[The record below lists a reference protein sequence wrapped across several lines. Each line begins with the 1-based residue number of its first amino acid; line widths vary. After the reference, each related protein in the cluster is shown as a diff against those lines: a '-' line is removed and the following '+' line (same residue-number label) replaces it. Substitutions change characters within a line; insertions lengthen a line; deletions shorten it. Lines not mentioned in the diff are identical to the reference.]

1 MEDDNGLELSLG
13 LCCGGSS
20 GKSKIKEASSDPKAD
35 EGGSNRLM
43 GGNMTAADSSFK
55 NFFQAV
61 TGNQDLK
68 GKQKTAP
75 DNTQQNFWTDLGKCS
90 TLVTDHSSD
99 VQKNIT
105 QFSRYQELWASNSK
119 TTDNEEEKSNK
130 RKMPFDE
137 INFQNKHEKVAE
149 NADTH
154 RKIPTSVNLM
164 RNSHASVTTEDA
176 CSGVNEDVAESE
188 AEGSNS
194 WLVSQ
199 HEEKSKS
206 SDIPKFSDKYVTSES
221 SVGQKESAVSGSESN
236 QELGK
241 VAYGIPLLQPLTV
254 MTVPYPVPVKVPT
267 NANAPNATGF
277 SSPCALPPL
286 PVTNSERP
294 PVQAMNTSN
303 LQLSFGYS
311 PVQLPTLE
319 TGSSWAFNSLVPR
332 HVTSIVNRNGPP
344 DTENSE
350 GLKASQ
356 GQLRFSNLLSSFIDH
371 ENDVMI
377 LILFNNK
384 LFCC

>member
-20 GKSKIKEASSDPKAD
+20 GKYKIKEASSDPKAD
-35 EGGSNRLM
+35 EGGSNRLL
-43 GGNMTAADSSFK
+43 GGNMTVDDSSFK
-55 NFFQAV
+55 NFFQTV
-61 TGNQDLK
+61 TENQDLK
-68 GKQKTAP
+68 GKQKSGP

-90 TLVTDHSSD
+90 TPVTNHSID
-99 VQKNIT
+99 GEKNIT
-105 QFSRYQELWASNSK
+105 QFNRYQELWTSNSK
-119 TTDNEEEKSNK
+119 TADTEEEKSNK
-130 RKMPFDE
+130 RKMPFEE
-137 INFQNKHEKVAE
+137 INLQNKHEKVAE
-149 NADTH
+149 YSDTH
-154 RKIPTSVNLM
+154 GKNPTSVNLM
-164 RNSHASVTTEDA
+164 RNSHVSVTIEYA
-176 CSGVNEDVAESE
+176 CSGVNGDVAETV
-188 AEGSNS
+188 GSNS

-206 SDIPKFSDKYVTSES
+206 SDIPKFSDKHVTIES
-221 SVGQKESAVSGSESN
+221 SVGKKESVLGSESK
-236 QELGK
+236 QDLGK

-277 SSPCALPPL
+277 SSPCAIPPL

-294 PVQAMNTSN
+294 AVQTMNTSN

-356 GQLRFSNLLSSFIDH
+356 GQRCFSNLLNSFY
-371 ENDVMI
+371 
-377 LILFNNK
+377 
-384 LFCC
+384 